1 IYYSLRGDRARLAG
15 TAFALGRLE
24 ELPAREKLVVI
35 GNCAKAV
42 AGCGRFVPGCPPHH
56 IEIDAA
62 ARDVSGI
69 GGEPKKLG

>member
-1 IYYSLRGDRARLAG
+1 
-15 TAFALGRLE
+15 
-24 ELPAREKLVVI
+24 VVI